1 MNVRMRPMKFGVGQP
16 HRRIEDAALI
26 TGHGRYVADAVPAGA
41 LHAVVV
47 RSPHAHAR
55 FRIVDLEAAK
65 KKPGV
70 RLILTAADVAELGPL
85 PCFGQIKPKD
95 EDKLWVPEFPVLA
108 KDEARFGGDAVAFVV
123 GDTLDAAKDAAEAI
137 EIDWEPLPAIAD
149 TKGAIADGVPLVWD
163 GRKNNITFSVEH
175 GDAEATARAFAAA
188 AKTVKIEIVNQRIVT
203 NFMEP
208 RGAIAEPGTQ
218 VGSSRLAQSD
228 QPISGKPE
236 IGGEGRLTLTA
247 STQGS
252 HIVRGAMAGV
262 LKISPDKLRVVTH
275 DVGGGF
281 GTKAGPYREYVLVA
295 VAAKKLGRA
304 VAWIADRSEHFLGD
318 YQGRDNVTIAEMA
331 LDAAGNFLALRVDTL
346 ANMGAYLSFFAPFIP
361 WNGATML
368 PGCYRIPVMHARIR
382 GVYTHTPPVDA
393 YRGAGRPEATYVIER
408 LVDAVARARGEGQD
422 AVRRRNFI
430 PAAEM
435 PYKTATGR
443 TYDSGEFLGH
453 MERAQK
459 IADWEGFA
467 KRAGES
473 KSRGKLRG
481 LGLATYIEAC
491 GGASAERARLKLESD
506 GTVTLW
512 IGTQSNGQGHK
523 TTYAQII
530 AQQLDIPLE
539 QINVHQGD
547 TDEIATGGGTI
558 GSRSMPTGGVS
569 VSKATKNL
577 ADNLKKLVAD
587 ELEVAADD
595 LEFAAGSVRVGGT
608 NHAISLKAL
617 ASKPGIAPELFCAE
631 DSHTPSV
638 GTYPNGSHVCEVEVD
653 PATGATE
660 ILRYTVVDDFGVT
673 LNPLLLEGQVQ
684 GGIGQGIGQ
693 AMLERTV
700 FDSDGQLL
708 TASFMDYAIPR
719 ADDTPS
725 YTFESRDVPCKTNPL
740 GVKGAGE
747 AGAIGSCPAIINAI
761 VDALDRGYGIK
772 HIDMP
777 ATPERVWRAIRTAAR
792 E

>member
-1 MNVRMRPMKFGVGQP
+1 MNVSMRAMKFGIGQP
-16 HRRIEDAALI
+16 HRRVEDAALI
-26 TGHGRYVADAVPAGA
+26 TGHGRYVADAVPEGA
-41 LHAVVV
+41 LQAVVV

-55 FRIVDLEAAK
+55 FRITDLAVAK

-70 RLILTAADVAELGPL
+70 RLILSAADVAELAPL

-95 EDKLWVPEFPVLA
+95 EEKMWVPPFPVLA

-123 GDTLDAAKDAAEAI
+123 ADTLDAAKDAAEGI

-163 GRKNNITFSVEH
+163 GRKNNVTFSAEH

-188 AKTVKIEIVNQRIVT
+188 AKVVKIEIVNQRIIT

-208 RGAIAEPGTQ
+208 RGAVAEPG
-218 VGSSRLAQSD
+218 
-228 QPISGKPE
+228 P
-236 IGGEGRLTLTA
+236 GEGRLTLTA

-252 HIVRGAMAGV
+252 HIVRGAMAGI
-262 LKISPDKLRVVTH
+262 LKMAPDKLRVVTH

-281 GTKAGPYREYVLVA
+281 GTKAGPYREYALVA
-295 VAAKKLGRA
+295 IAARKLGRA

-318 YQGRDNVTIAEMA
+318 YQGRDNVTSAEMA
-331 LDAAGNFLALRVDTL
+331 LDAEGNFLALRVDTL

-368 PGCYRIPVMHARIR
+368 PGCYRIAAMHARIR
-382 GVYTHTPPVDA
+382 GVYTHTPPVAA
-393 YRGAGRPEATYVIER
+393 YCGAGRPEATYAIER

-422 AVRRRNFI
+422 EVRRRNFI
-430 PAAEM
+430 ASADM

-459 IADWEGFA
+459 IAEWEGFA
-467 KRAGES
+467 KRAAES
-473 KSRGKLRG
+473 KQRGRLRG

-491 GGASAERARLKLESD
+491 GGASAERARLKLEPD
-506 GTVTLW
+506 GTITVW

-523 TTYAQII
+523 TTYAQLV
-530 AQQLDIPLE
+530 AEQLDIPLD
-539 QINVHQGD
+539 QINVRQGD
-547 TDEIATGGGTI
+547 TDEIASGGGTI

-577 ADNLKKLVAD
+577 ADNLKQLAAD
-587 ELEVAADD
+587 ELEVAAGD
-595 LEFAAGSVRVGGT
+595 LEFAAGSVRVAGT
-608 NHAISLKAL
+608 NHAVSLRAL
-617 ASKPGIAPELFCAE
+617 ATKAGVAAEQLSAE
-631 DSHTPSV
+631 DSHAPSV
-638 GTYPNGSHVCEVEVD
+638 GTYPNGTHICEVEVD
-653 PATGATE
+653 PATGATK
-660 ILRYTVVDDFGVT
+660 IVRYTVVDDFGVT

-700 FDSDGQLL
+700 FDPDGQLL

-719 ADDTPS
+719 ADDTPP
-725 YTFESRDVPCKTNPL
+725 YAFESRDVPCKTNPL

-747 AGAIGSCPAIINAI
+747 AGAIGSCPAVINAI
-761 VDALDRGYGIK
+761 VDALDRGFGIT

-777 ATPERVWRAIRTAAR
+777 ATPERLWRAIRSAKR

>member
-1 MNVRMRPMKFGVGQP
+1 MNVTLRAMKFGVGQP

-41 LHAVVV
+41 LAAVVV

-55 FRIVDLEAAK
+55 FRFTDLEAAK

-70 RLILTAADVAELGPL
+70 RLILTAADVADLAPL

-95 EDKLWVPEFPVLA
+95 EEKLWVPEFPVLA
-108 KDEARFGGDAVAFVV
+108 KNEARFGGDAVAFVV
-123 GDTLDAAKDAAEAI
+123 ADTLDAAKDAAEAI
-137 EIDWEPLPAIAD
+137 EIDWEPLSAIAD
-149 TKGAIADGVPLVWD
+149 TKGAIAAGAPLVWD
-163 GRKNNITFSVEH
+163 GRKNNLTFSVEH

-203 NFMEP
+203 NFLEP
-208 RGAIAEPGTQ
+208 RGAIAEP
-218 VGSSRLAQSD
+218 
-228 QPISGKPE
+228 
-236 IGGEGRLTLTA
+236 GEGRLTLTA

-252 HIVRGAMAGV
+252 HIVRGAMAGI
-262 LKISPDKLRVVTH
+262 LKMAPDKLRVVTH

-281 GTKAGPYREYVLVA
+281 GTKAGPYREYALVA
-295 VAAKKLGRA
+295 VAAERLGRA
-304 VAWIADRSEHFLGD
+304 VVWIADRSEHFLGD
-318 YQGRDNVTIAEMA
+318 YQGRDNVTSAEMA
-331 LDAAGNFLALRVDTL
+331 LDAEGNFLALRVDTL

-368 PGCYRIPVMHARIR
+368 PGCYRIPAMHARIR

-408 LVDAVARARGEGQD
+408 LVDAVARARGEAQD
-422 AVRRRNFI
+422 TVRRRNFI
-430 PAAEM
+430 APADM
-435 PYKTATGR
+435 PYKTPTGR

-459 IADWEGFA
+459 IADWDGFE
-467 KRAGES
+467 KRAAES
-473 KSRGKLRG
+473 KKRGRLRG

-491 GGASAERARLKLESD
+491 GGASAEKARLKLEPD

-530 AQQLDIPLE
+530 AEQLDIPLE
-539 QINVHQGD
+539 QINVRQGD
-547 TDEIATGGGTI
+547 TDEIASGGGTI

-577 ADNLKKLVAD
+577 ADNLKKLAAD
-587 ELEVAADD
+587 ELEVAVDD
-595 LEFAAGSVRVGGT
+595 LEFSAGTVRVAGT
-608 NHAISLKAL
+608 NHALSLKELGA
-617 ASKPGIAPELFCAE
+617 KPGAAPELLSAE

-638 GTYPNGSHVCEVEVD
+638 GTYPNGTHVCEVEVD
-653 PATGATE
+653 PATGTTK
-660 ILRYTVVDDFGVT
+660 ILRYTAVDDFGVT

-700 FDSDGQLL
+700 FDASGQLL

-761 VDALDRGYGIK
+761 VDALDRGFGIK

-777 ATPERVWRAIRTAAR
+777 ATPEQVWRAIRTVAR

>member
-1 MNVRMRPMKFGVGQP
+1 MNVTMRGMKFGIGQP
-16 HRRIEDAALI
+16 HRRVEDAALI
-26 TGHGRYVADAVPAGA
+26 SGHGRYVADAVPAGA
-41 LHAVVV
+41 LHAAVV

-55 FRIVDLEAAK
+55 FRITDLKAAK

-70 RLILTAADVAELGPL
+70 RLVLAAADVADLAPL
-85 PCFGQIKPKD
+85 PCFGQIKPTD
-95 EDKLWVPEFPVLA
+95 EEKMWVPAFPVLA
-108 KDEARFGGDAVAFVV
+108 KDEVRFGGDAVAFVV
-123 GDTLDAAKDAAEAI
+123 ADTLDAAKDAAEAI
-137 EIDWEPLPAIAD
+137 EIEWEPLPAIAD
-149 TKGAIADGVPLVWD
+149 TKGAVADGAPLVWNE
-163 GRKNNITFSVEH
+163 RKGNVTFSAEH
-175 GDAEATARAFAAA
+175 GDAAATARAFAAA
-188 AKTVKIEIVNQRIVT
+188 AKVVKIEIVNQRIIT

-208 RGAIAEPGTQ
+208 RGAIAEPGP
-218 VGSSRLAQSD
+218 QSD

-236 IGGEGRLTLTA
+236 IGGRLTLTA

-252 HIVRGAMAGV
+252 HIVRGAMAGI
-262 LKISPDKLRVVTH
+262 LKMAPDQLRVVTH

-281 GTKAGPYREYVLVA
+281 GTKAGPYREYALVA
-295 VAAKKLGRA
+295 IAAKKLNRA

-318 YQGRDNVTIAEMA
+318 YQGRDNVTSAEMA

-393 YRGAGRPEATYVIER
+393 YRGAGRPEATYAIER

-422 AVRRRNFI
+422 EVRRRNFI
-430 PAAEM
+430 APADM

-443 TYDSGEFLGH
+443 SYDSGEFLGH

-459 IADWEGFA
+459 IAEWNSFDT
-467 KRAGES
+467 RAAES
-473 KSRGKLRG
+473 KRRGRLRG

-491 GGASAERARLKLESD
+491 GGASAERARLKLEPD
-506 GTVTLW
+506 GSVTVW

-523 TTYAQII
+523 TTYAQLV
-530 AQQLDIPLE
+530 AEQLDIPLD
-539 QINVHQGD
+539 QINVRQGD
-547 TDEIATGGGTI
+547 TDEIASGGGTI

-577 ADNLKKLVAD
+577 ADNLKKLAAD

-595 LEFAAGSVRVGGT
+595 LEFVAGSVRVAGT
-608 NHAISLKAL
+608 NHAVSLRAL
-617 ASKPGIAPELFCAE
+617 AAKPGVAPEQLSAE
-631 DSHTPSV
+631 DSHAPSV
-638 GTYPNGSHVCEVEVD
+638 GTYPNGTHICEVEVD
-653 PATGATE
+653 PATGATK
-660 ILRYTVVDDFGVT
+660 IVRYTVVDDFGVT

-700 FDSDGQLL
+700 FDADGQLL

-719 ADDTPS
+719 ADDTPP
-725 YTFESRDVPCKTNPL
+725 YAFESRDVPCKTNPL

-747 AGAIGSCPAIINAI
+747 AGAIGSCPAVINAI
-761 VDALDRGYGIK
+761 VDALDRGFGIT

-777 ATPERVWRAIRTAAR
+777 ATPERVWRAIEGAR
-792 E
+792 K

>member
-1 MNVRMRPMKFGVGQP
+1 MNVGVRGMKFGIGQP
-16 HRRIEDAALI
+16 HRRVEDAALI
-26 TGHGRYVADAVPAGA
+26 TGHGRYIADAVPEGA
-41 LHAVVV
+41 LAAVVV

-70 RLILTAADVAELGPL
+70 RLVLTAADVADLAPL

-95 EDKLWVPEFPVLA
+95 EEKLWVPPFPVLA
-108 KDEARFGGDAVAFVV
+108 QDEVRFGGDAVAFVV
-123 GDTLDAAKDAAEAI
+123 ADTLDAAKDAAEAI
-137 EIDWEPLPAIAD
+137 EIDWEPLAAIAD
-149 TKGAIADGVPLVWD
+149 TKGAVADAAPLVWN
-163 GRKNNITFSVEH
+163 GRKGNVTFSAEH

-188 AKTVKIEIVNQRIVT
+188 AKVVKIEIVNPRIVT

-208 RGAIAEPGTQ
+208 RGAIAELGP
-218 VGSSRLAQSD
+218 
-228 QPISGKPE
+228 
-236 IGGEGRLTLTA
+236 GEGRLTLTA
-247 STQGS
+247 SSQGS
-252 HIVRGAMAGV
+252 HILRGAMAGI
-262 LKISPDKLRVVTH
+262 LKIAPDKLRVVTH

-281 GTKAGPYREYVLVA
+281 GTKAAPYREYALVA
-295 VAAKKLGRA
+295 VAAQRLGRA

-318 YQGRDNVTIAEMA
+318 YQGRDNVTRAEMA

-368 PGCYRIPVMHARIR
+368 PGCYRIPAMHARIR

-408 LVDAVARARGEGQD
+408 LVDAVARARGEAQD

-430 PAAEM
+430 PPADM

-453 MERAQK
+453 MQRAQE
-459 IADWEGFA
+459 IADWNSFDQ
-467 KRAGES
+467 RAAES
-473 KSRGKLRG
+473 KKRGKLRG

-506 GTVTLW
+506 GTVTVW

-523 TTYAQII
+523 TTYAQIV
-530 AQQLDIPLE
+530 AEQLDIPLE
-539 QINVHQGD
+539 QINVRQGD

-577 ADNLKKLVAD
+577 ADNLRKLAAD
-587 ELEVAADD
+587 EIEVAADD
-595 LEFAAGSVRVGGT
+595 LEFAAGSVRVAGT
-608 NHAISLKAL
+608 NHAVSLKAL
-617 ASKPGIAPELFCAE
+617 ALRPGVPPELLSAE
-631 DSHTPSV
+631 DQHAPSV
-638 GTYPNGSHVCEVEVD
+638 GTYPNGTHVCEVEVD
-653 PATGATE
+653 PATGTTK

-693 AMLERTV
+693 AVLERTV
-700 FDSDGQLL
+700 FDADGQLL

-725 YTFESRDVPCKTNPL
+725 YAFESRDVPCKTNPL

-747 AGAIGSCPAIINAI
+747 AGAIGSCPAVINAI
-761 VDALDRGYGIK
+761 VDALDRGFGIT

-777 ATPERVWRAIRTAAR
+777 ATPERVWRAIQSAAR

>member
-1 MNVRMRPMKFGVGQP
+1 MNVTMRPMKFGIGQP
-16 HRRIEDAALI
+16 HRRVEDAALI

-55 FRIVDLEAAK
+55 FRFTDLQAAK

-70 RLILTAADVAELGPL
+70 RLILTAADVADLAPL

-95 EDKLWVPEFPVLA
+95 EEKMWVPQFPVLA
-108 KDEARFGGDAVAFVV
+108 QDEVRFGGDAIAFVV
-123 GDTLDAAKDAAEAI
+123 ADTLDVAKDAAEAI

-149 TKGAIADGVPLVWD
+149 TKGAVGDGAALVWNE
-163 GRKNNITFSVEH
+163 RKHNLTFSVEH
-175 GDAEATARAFAAA
+175 GDAEATARVFAGA
-188 AKTVKIEIVNQRIVT
+188 AKVVKIEIVNQRIVT

-208 RGAIAEPGTQ
+208 RGAIAEPG
-218 VGSSRLAQSD
+218 
-228 QPISGKPE
+228 P
-236 IGGEGRLTLTA
+236 GEGRLTLTA

-252 HIVRGAMAGV
+252 HILRGAMAGI
-262 LKISPDKLRVVTH
+262 LKIAPDKLRVVTH

-281 GTKAGPYREYVLVA
+281 GTKAGPYREYALLA
-295 VAAKKLGRA
+295 VAARKLDRA

-331 LDAAGNFLALRVDTL
+331 LDAEGNFLALRVDTL

-368 PGCYRIPVMHARIR
+368 PGSYRIPVMHARIR

-422 AVRRRNFI
+422 EVRRRNFI
-430 PAAEM
+430 APADM

-443 TYDSGEFLGH
+443 SYDSGEFLGH
-453 MERAQK
+453 MERAQQ
-459 IADWEGFA
+459 IANWKGFG
-467 KRAGES
+467 KREAES
-473 KSRGKLRG
+473 KKRGKQRG
-481 LGLATYIEAC
+481 IGLASYIEAC
-491 GGASAERARLKLESD
+491 GGASAERARLKLETD
-506 GTVTLW
+506 GSVTLW

-530 AQQLDIPLE
+530 AEQLDIPLE
-539 QINVHQGD
+539 EINVRQGD
-547 TDEIATGGGTI
+547 TDEIASGGGTI

-577 ADNLKKLVAD
+577 AASLKKLAAD
-587 ELEVAADD
+587 ELEVAVDD
-595 LEFAAGSVRVGGT
+595 LEFAVGSLRVAGT
-608 NHAISLKAL
+608 NHAVSLKAL
-617 ASKPGIAPELFCAE
+617 ASKAGGAPELLSAE

-638 GTYPNGSHVCEVEVD
+638 GTYPNGTHVCEVEVD
-653 PATGATE
+653 PATGVSE

-700 FDSDGQLL
+700 FDADGQLL

-725 YTFESRDVPCKTNPL
+725 YAFESRNVPCKTNPL
-740 GVKGAGE
+740 GLKGAGE

-761 VDALDRGYGIK
+761 VDALDRGFGIK

>member
-1 MNVRMRPMKFGVGQP
+1 MNVTLRAMKFGIGQP

-26 TGHGRYVADAVPAGA
+26 TGHGRYVADAVPEGA

-55 FRIVDLEAAK
+55 FRITDLAAAK

-70 RLILTAADVAELGPL
+70 QLILTAADVAELAPL

-95 EDKLWVPEFPVLA
+95 EEKLWVPPFPVLA

-123 GDTLDAAKDAAEAI
+123 ADTPNAAKDAAEAI

-149 TKGAIADGVPLVWD
+149 TKGAAADGAPLVWSE
-163 GRKNNITFSVEH
+163 RQHNVTFSAEH
-175 GDAEATARAFAAA
+175 GDAEATARAFAGA
-188 AKTVKIEIVNQRIVT
+188 AKVVKIEIVNQRIVT
-203 NFMEP
+203 NFLEP
-208 RGAIAEPGTQ
+208 RGAIAEPG
-218 VGSSRLAQSD
+218 
-228 QPISGKPE
+228 P
-236 IGGEGRLTLTA
+236 GEGRLTLTA

-252 HIVRGAMAGV
+252 HILRGAMAGI

-281 GTKAGPYREYVLVA
+281 GTKAGPYREYALLA
-295 VAAKKLGRA
+295 VAARKLGRA

-318 YQGRDNVTIAEMA
+318 YQGRDNFTIAEMA

-368 PGCYRIPVMHARIR
+368 PGCYRIPAMHARIR

-408 LVDAVARARGEGQD
+408 LVDAVARARGEAQD

-430 PAAEM
+430 APADM

-459 IADWEGFA
+459 IAEWNSFE
-467 KRAGES
+467 KRAAES
-473 KSRGKLRG
+473 KSRGRLRG

-491 GGASAERARLKLESD
+491 GGASAERARLKLEPD
-506 GTVTLW
+506 GSVTVW

-523 TTYAQII
+523 TTYAQLV
-530 AQQLDIPLE
+530 AEQLDIPLE
-539 QINVHQGD
+539 EINVRQGD

-558 GSRSMPTGGVS
+558 GSRSMPTGAVS

-577 ADNLKKLVAD
+577 ADNLKKLAAE

-595 LEFAAGSVRVGGT
+595 LEFAAGSVRVAGT
-608 NHAISLKAL
+608 NHAVSLKAL
-617 ASKPGIAPELFCAE
+617 ASKPGVAPEQFCAE
-631 DSHTPSV
+631 DQHAPSV
-638 GTYPNGSHVCEVEVD
+638 GTYPNGTHICEVEVD
-653 PATGATE
+653 PATGATK

-700 FDSDGQLL
+700 FDADGQLL

-719 ADDTPS
+719 ADDTPF
-725 YTFESRDVPCKTNPL
+725 YAFESRDVPCKTNPL
-740 GVKGAGE
+740 GLKGAGE

-761 VDALDRGYGIK
+761 VDALDRGFGIK

>member
-1 MNVRMRPMKFGVGQP
+1 MNVAPRPMKFGVGQP
-16 HRRIEDAALI
+16 HRRVEDAALI

-55 FRIVDLEAAK
+55 FRIADLAAAK

-70 RLILTAADVAELGPL
+70 RLILTAADVADLGPL

-95 EDKLWVPEFPVLA
+95 EERLWVPEFPVLA
-108 KDEARFGGDAVAFVV
+108 PDEARFGGDAVAFVV
-123 GDTLDAAKDAAEAI
+123 ADTLDAAKDAAEAI
-137 EIDWEPLPAIAD
+137 EIDWEPLPAIAE
-149 TKGAIADGVPLVWD
+149 TKGAIANGAPLVWD

-175 GDAEATARAFAAA
+175 GDAEATTRAFAAA

-203 NFMEP
+203 NFLEP
-208 RGAIAEPGTQ
+208 RGAIAEPG
-218 VGSSRLAQSD
+218 
-228 QPISGKPE
+228 P
-236 IGGEGRLTLTA
+236 GEGRLTLTA

-252 HIVRGAMAGV
+252 HIVRGAMAGI
-262 LKISPDKLRVVTH
+262 LKIPPDKLRVVTH

-281 GTKAGPYREYVLVA
+281 GTKAGPYREYALAA
-295 VAAKKLGRA
+295 VAAQKLDRA

-331 LDAAGNFLALRVDTL
+331 LDVDGNFLALRVDTL

-408 LVDAVARARGEGQD
+408 LVDAVARAGGEAQD

-430 PAAEM
+430 RPADM

-443 TYDSGEFLGH
+443 AYDSGEFLGH

-459 IADWEGFA
+459 IADWQGFGT
-467 KRAGES
+467 RAAES

-481 LGLATYIEAC
+481 IGLATYIEAC
-491 GGASAERARLKLESD
+491 GGASAERARLKLEPD

-530 AQQLDIPLE
+530 AEQLDIPLD

-577 ADNLKKLVAD
+577 ADNLKKLAAD

-595 LEFAAGSVRVGGT
+595 LEF
-608 NHAISLKAL
+608 
-617 ASKPGIAPELFCAE
+617 
-631 DSHTPSV
+631 
-638 GTYPNGSHVCEVEVD
+638 
-653 PATGATE
+653 
-660 ILRYTVVDDFGVT
+660 
-673 LNPLLLEGQVQ
+673 
-684 GGIGQGIGQ
+684 
-693 AMLERTV
+693 
-700 FDSDGQLL
+700 
-708 TASFMDYAIPR
+708 
-719 ADDTPS
+719 
-725 YTFESRDVPCKTNPL
+725 
-740 GVKGAGE
+740 
-747 AGAIGSCPAIINAI
+747 
-761 VDALDRGYGIK
+761 
-772 HIDMP
+772 
-777 ATPERVWRAIRTAAR
+777 
-792 E
+792 

>member
-1 MNVRMRPMKFGVGQP
+1 MNVTLRAMKFGVGQP

-41 LHAVVV
+41 LAAVVV

-55 FRIVDLEAAK
+55 FRITDLEAAK

-70 RLILTAADVAELGPL
+70 RLILTAADVADLAPL

-95 EDKLWVPEFPVLA
+95 EEKLWVPHFPVLA
-108 KDEARFGGDAVAFVV
+108 QDEVRFGGDAVAFVV
-123 GDTLDAAKDAAEAI
+123 ADTLDAAKDAAEAI
-137 EIDWEPLPAIAD
+137 EIDWEPLSAIAD
-149 TKGAIADGVPLVWD
+149 TKGAIADGAPLVWD
-163 GRKNNITFSVEH
+163 GRKNNLTFSVEH

-208 RGAIAEPGTQ
+208 RGAIVEPGP
-218 VGSSRLAQSD
+218 GD
-228 QPISGKPE
+228 
-236 IGGEGRLTLTA
+236 GRLTLTA

-252 HIVRGAMAGV
+252 HILRGAMAGI
-262 LKISPDKLRVVTH
+262 LKIAPDKLRVVTH

-281 GTKAGPYREYVLVA
+281 GTKAGPYREYALLA
-295 VAAKKLGRA
+295 VAAQKLGRA

-368 PGCYRIPVMHARIR
+368 PGCYRIPAMHARIR

-430 PAAEM
+430 APADM

-459 IADWEGFA
+459 IADWQGFE
-467 KRAGES
+467 KRAAEL

-491 GGASAERARLKLESD
+491 GGASAERARLKLEPD
-506 GTVTLW
+506 GSVTVW

-523 TTYAQII
+523 TTYAQFV
-530 AQQLDIPLE
+530 AEQLDIPLE
-539 QINVHQGD
+539 ADQRPPGRYRRDRDRWRHHRFALDADRRRFGFQGD
-547 TDEIATGGGTI
+547 QEPRRQST
-558 GSRSMPTGGVS
+558 
-569 VSKATKNL
+569 KAR
-577 ADNLKKLVAD
+577 
-587 ELEVAADD
+587 
-595 LEFAAGSVRVGGT
+595 GR
-608 NHAISLKAL
+608 
-617 ASKPGIAPELFCAE
+617 
-631 DSHTPSV
+631 
-638 GTYPNGSHVCEVEVD
+638 
-653 PATGATE
+653 
-660 ILRYTVVDDFGVT
+660 
-673 LNPLLLEGQVQ
+673 
-684 GGIGQGIGQ
+684 
-693 AMLERTV
+693 
-700 FDSDGQLL
+700 
-708 TASFMDYAIPR
+708 R
-719 ADDTPS
+719 A
-725 YTFESRDVPCKTNPL
+725 
-740 GVKGAGE
+740 
-747 AGAIGSCPAIINAI
+747 
-761 VDALDRGYGIK
+761 
-772 HIDMP
+772 
-777 ATPERVWRAIRTAAR
+777 
-792 E
+792 

>member
-1 MNVRMRPMKFGVGQP
+1 MNVPVRGMKFGVGQP

-41 LHAVVV
+41 LVGYVL

-55 FRIVDLEAAK
+55 FRITDIEAAK
-65 KKPGV
+65 TAPGV
-70 RLILTAADVAELGPL
+70 RLILTAADVAELGLL

-95 EDKLWVPEFPVLA
+95 EEKLWVPPFQVLA
-108 KDEARFGGDAVAFVV
+108 RDEVRFVGDAVAFIVA
-123 GDTLDAAKDAAEAI
+123 DTLDAARDAAEKI
-137 EIDWEPLPAIAD
+137 EIDWEPLAAVAESRD
-149 TKGAIADGVPLVWD
+149 AIADGAPLVWNE
-163 GRKNNITFSVEH
+163 RKQNVTFSVEH

-188 AKTVKIEIVNQRIVT
+188 AKTVAIEIVNQRIVT

-208 RGAIAEPGTQ
+208 RGAIAEPGP
-218 VGSSRLAQSD
+218 G
-228 QPISGKPE
+228 GKV
-236 IGGEGRLTLTA
+236 TLTA

-252 HIVRGAMAGV
+252 HIVRGAVAGI
-262 LKISPDKLRVVTH
+262 LKMQPDQLRVVTH

-281 GTKAGPYREYVLVA
+281 GTKAGPYREYALVV
-295 VAAKKLGRA
+295 VAAKRLGRP
-304 VAWIADRSEHFLGD
+304 VAWISDRSEHFLGD
-318 YQGRDNVTIAEMA
+318 YQGRDNVTRAEMA
-331 LDAAGNFLALRVDTL
+331 LDADGNFLALKVDTL

-382 GVYTHTPPVDA
+382 GIYTHTPPVDA

-408 LVDAVARARGEGQD
+408 LVDAVVRARGEGQD
-422 AVRRRNFI
+422 EVRRRNFI
-430 PAAEM
+430 RPEQM

-443 TYDSGEFLGH
+443 TYDSGEFAGH
-453 MERAQK
+453 MARAQE
-459 IADWEGFA
+459 IADWKGFA
-467 KRAGES
+467 RREAAS
-473 KSRGKLRG
+473 KARGKLRG
-481 LGLATYIEAC
+481 IGLATYIEAC
-491 GGASAERARLKLESD
+491 GGASAEKARLKLEAD

-530 AQQLDIPLE
+530 AERLDIPLE
-539 QINVHQGD
+539 QIHVRQGD
-547 TDEIATGGGTI
+547 TDEIGSGGGTI

-569 VSKATKNL
+569 VSKATRNL
-577 ADNLKKLVAD
+577 ADNLKKLAAD

-595 LEFAAGSVRVGGT
+595 LEFVAGTVRVAGT
-608 NHAISLKAL
+608 NHAVSLQAL
-617 ASKPGIAPELFCAE
+617 AAKTGVSELLAAE
-631 DSHTPSV
+631 DSHAPSV
-638 GTYPNGSHVCEVEVD
+638 GTYPNGTHICEVEVD
-653 PATGATE
+653 PATGASE

-693 AMLERTV
+693 ALLERTV
-700 FDSDGQLL
+700 FDADGQLV

-719 ADDTPS
+719 ADDTPA
-725 YTFESRDVPCKTNPL
+725 YVFESRDVPCKTNPL
-740 GVKGAGE
+740 GLKGAGE

-761 VDALDRGYGIK
+761 VDALDRGFGIT

-777 ATPERVWRAIRTAAR
+777 ATPERVWRAIEAAR
-792 E
+792 T

>member
-1 MNVRMRPMKFGVGQP
+1 MNVTMRPMKFGVGQP

-26 TGHGRYVADAVPAGA
+26 SGHGRYVADAVPEGA
-41 LHAVVV
+41 LAAVVV

-55 FRIVDLEAAK
+55 FRFTDLETAK
-65 KKPGV
+65 KMPGV
-70 RLILTAADVAELGPL
+70 RLILTAADVADLAPL

-95 EDKLWVPEFPVLA
+95 EEKMWVPPFPVLA
-108 KDEARFGGDAVAFVV
+108 ADEVRFGGDAVAFVV
-123 GDTLDAAKDAAEAI
+123 ADTLNAAKDAAEKI
-137 EIDWEPLPAIAD
+137 EIDWEPLPAVAE
-149 TKGAIADGVPLVWD
+149 TAGAVAGGAPLVWNE
-163 GRKNNITFSVEH
+163 RKQNVTYSAEH
-175 GDAEATARAFAAA
+175 GDAAATARAFESA
-188 AKTVKIEIVNQRIVT
+188 AKVVKIEIVNPRIVT

-208 RGAIAEPGTQ
+208 RGAIAELGP
-218 VGSSRLAQSD
+218 
-228 QPISGKPE
+228 
-236 IGGEGRLTLTA
+236 GEGRLTVTA

-252 HIVRGAMAGV
+252 HIVRGALAGI
-262 LKISPDKLRVVTH
+262 LKMPPDKLRVVTH

-281 GTKAGPYREYVLVA
+281 GTKAGPYREYALVA
-295 VAAKKLGRA
+295 VAAQKLNRP

-318 YQGRDNVTIAEMA
+318 YQGRDNVTVAEMA

-368 PGCYRIPVMHARIR
+368 PGCYRIPAMHVRIR

-422 AVRRRNFI
+422 EVRRRNFI
-430 PAAEM
+430 RPEEM

-453 MERAQK
+453 MERAQQ
-459 IADWEGFA
+459 IADWKGFE
-467 KRAGES
+467 KRAAES
-473 KSRGKLRG
+473 KARGKLRG
-481 LGLATYIEAC
+481 LGLASYIEAC
-491 GGASAERARLKLESD
+491 GGASAEKARLRLEPD

-530 AQQLDIPLE
+530 AGELDIPLE

-577 ADNLKKLVAD
+577 AENLKKLAAD

-595 LEFAAGSVRVGGT
+595 LEFVAGSVRVAGT
-608 NHAISLKAL
+608 NHAVSLQAL
-617 ASKPGIAPELFCAE
+617 GAKSDASLLSAE
-631 DSHTPSV
+631 DQHAPSV
-638 GTYPNGSHVCEVEVD
+638 GTYPNGTHICEVEVD
-653 PATGATE
+653 PATGATK

-693 AMLERTV
+693 ALFEHAV
-700 FDSDGQLL
+700 FDESGQLL

-719 ADDTPS
+719 ADDTAS
-725 YTFESRDVPCKTNPL
+725 YAFESRDVPCKTNPL
-740 GVKGAGE
+740 GIKGAGE

-761 VDALDRGYGIK
+761 VDALDRGFGIT

-777 ATPERVWRAIRTAAR
+777 ATPEKVWRAIEGAGRKS
-792 E
+792 

>member
-1 MNVRMRPMKFGVGQP
+1 MNVTLRPMKFGVGQP

-26 TGHGRYVADAVPAGA
+26 TGHGRYVADAVPEGA
-41 LHAVVV
+41 LSAVVA

-55 FRIVDLEAAK
+55 FRIADLGAAK
-65 KKPGV
+65 EKPGV
-70 RLILTAADVAELGPL
+70 RLILTAADVADLAPL

-95 EDKLWVPEFPVLA
+95 EEKLWVPEFPVLA

-123 GDTLDAAKDAAEAI
+123 ADTLDAAKDAAEAI
-137 EIDWEPLPAIAD
+137 EIDWEPLPATAE
-149 TKGAIADGVPLVWD
+149 TKGAIADGAPLVWD
-163 GRKNNITFSVEH
+163 GRKNNLTFSVEH

-188 AKTVKIEIVNQRIVT
+188 AKTVKIEIVNQRIIT

-208 RGAIAEPGTQ
+208 RGAIAEPG
-218 VGSSRLAQSD
+218 
-228 QPISGKPE
+228 P
-236 IGGEGRLTLTA
+236 GEGRLTLTA

-262 LKISPDKLRVVTH
+262 LKIPPDKLRVVTH

-281 GTKAGPYREYVLVA
+281 GTKAGPYREYALVA

-331 LDAAGNFLALRVDTL
+331 LDAEGNFLALRVDTI

-368 PGCYRIPVMHARIR
+368 PGSYRIPVMHARIR

-422 AVRRRNFI
+422 TVRRRNFI
-430 PAAEM
+430 APADM

-459 IADWEGFA
+459 IADWDGFEA
-467 KRAGES
+467 RAAES
-473 KSRGKLRG
+473 KSRGRLRG
-481 LGLATYIEAC
+481 LGLASYIEAC
-491 GGASAERARLKLESD
+491 GGASAERARLKLEPD

-530 AQQLDIPLE
+530 AEQLDIPLE

-577 ADNLKKLVAD
+577 ADNLKKLAAD

-595 LEFAAGSVRVGGT
+595 LEFAAGSVRVAGT
-608 NHAISLKAL
+608 NHALSLKAL
-617 ASKPGIAPELFCAE
+617 GAKPGVAPELLSAE
-631 DSHTPSV
+631 DSHAPTV

-653 PATGATE
+653 PATGTTK

-719 ADDTPS
+719 ADDTPA

-777 ATPERVWRAIRTAAR
+777 ATPERVWRAIQAAAR